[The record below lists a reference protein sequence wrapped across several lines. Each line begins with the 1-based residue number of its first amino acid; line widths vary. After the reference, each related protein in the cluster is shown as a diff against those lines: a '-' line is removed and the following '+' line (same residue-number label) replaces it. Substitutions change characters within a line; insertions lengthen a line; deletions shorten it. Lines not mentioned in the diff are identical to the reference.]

1 MKSKIENPTTCSPD
15 PANNADPVSRWLGGK
30 RMCMEIREATTPDF
44 EAIVRLVP
52 TQDELF
58 RVYPKGNHP
67 FTVDQVHLLAESRKE
82 LTVAVE
88 RGRVIGFAN
97 LYDVEQSIWA
107 FVGNVVVARE
117 LRGRGIG
124 RLLVSHMIRQAFD
137 KYGVCEARISVFN
150 DNTPALLLYAG
161 MNFKPYAVEERI
173 NPSGE
178 RVGLIHMRLEQN
190 ERTA

>member
-1 MKSKIENPTTCSPD
+1 
-15 PANNADPVSRWLGGK
+15 
-30 RMCMEIREATTPDF
+30 MELREATAPDF

-52 TQDELF
+52 TEDELF
-58 RVYPKGNHP
+58 RVYPKGKHP
-67 FTVDQVHLLAESRKE
+67 FTVDQIHSLAESRKA

-88 RGRVIGFAN
+88 REVVIGFAN
-97 LYDVEQSIWA
+97 LYDIEQGKWA

-137 KYGVCEARISVFN
+137 KYGVSEARISVFN

-161 MNFKPYAVEERI
+161 MDFKPYAVEERV
-173 NPSGE
+173 NPSGV
-178 RVGLIHMRLEQN
+178 RVGLIHMRLAQN
-190 ERTA
+190 DRKA